1 MQRMF
6 NEIFQTSHDDNVR
19 RPASFDSD
27 VFENVAGDDSESSVV
42 RELCSCDVSLSSTD
56 SLPLFV
62 STDTSAVVCLILF
75 SDNTYFI
82 QSLSIVQFQG
92 HSST

>member
-27 VFENVAGDDSESSVV
+27 VFMKVTGGDSEFSVV
-42 RELCSCDVSLSSTD
+42 RELCSCDVSLSSTN
-56 SLPLFV
+56 SLPLFLL
-62 STDTSAVVCLILF
+62 TQAL
-75 SDNTYFI
+75 
-82 QSLSIVQFQG
+82 
-92 HSST
+92 